1 MKKETIDKNRQEQF
15 STYIMELQ
23 VSYSVCAKVQT
34 EGIFRR
40 KTVGDTRNTAKIMSM
55 ERGRDNRGRSM
66 PRPYTYAGEHPAQNE
81 RFGVYGVSERKKCIA
96 DIPEMGEHEIR
107 IPKPRVLV

>member
-1 MKKETIDKNRQEQF
+1 
-15 STYIMELQ
+15 
-23 VSYSVCAKVQT
+23 
-34 EGIFRR
+34 
-40 KTVGDTRNTAKIMSM
+40 
-55 ERGRDNRGRSM
+55 M

>member
-1 MKKETIDKNRQEQF
+1 ML
-15 STYIMELQ
+15 YC
-23 VSYSVCAKVQT
+23 VCAKISA
-34 EGIFRR
+34 ESIFRR
-40 KTVGDTRNTAKIMSM
+40 EEIRNQRDVTEIMPM
-55 ERGRDNRGRSM
+55 ERGRDYRGRSM
-66 PRPYTYAGEHPAQNE
+66 PGSYTYAGEHPAQNE